1 MLMLIGHIYDLKKN
15 TVYYVLSAR
24 SSDVRFL
31 VDGRERITRPTCFL
45 LPCKAFSCSNKRTL
59 AAGNQTVRAFC
70 RGVWGTETRSFF
82 LPGGSQTGH

>member
-15 TVYYVLSAR
+15 TVYHVLSAR

-31 VDGRERITRPTCFL
+31 VDRRERITRPTCFL

-59 AAGNQTVRAFC
+59 AAGNQTVRAFF
-70 RGVWGTETRSFF
+70 RGVWGNGDTFF
-82 LPGGSQTGH
+82 FSGGSQTGH